1 MCYTDFMDIIQKFH
15 TDIRK
20 TAKYGRSE
28 GRTYQAETVC
38 TEIAHRFVS
47 LFADLGSLP
56 ESIADYWLQN
66 KIPESAQ
73 PENEPS
79 EQNLL
84 WLVTAADIL
93 NGSCTDEADDMFTEK
108 DWKELCGLVT
118 AEAEELPIDVLTD
131 LMSFFMSK
139 NLL

>member
-1 MCYTDFMDIIQKFH
+1 MDTIQKFY

-20 TAKYGRSE
+20 AVKYGRTE
-28 GRTYQAETVC
+28 GGSYQTDTIC
-38 TEIAHRFVS
+38 KDIADRFVS

-66 KIPESAQ
+66 KILKSAQ
-73 PENEPS
+73 IENEPS

-84 WLVTAADIL
+84 WLITAADIL
-93 NGSCTDEADDMFTEK
+93 NGSYTDEADDGFTEQ

-118 AEAEELPIDVLTD
+118 AEAENLPIDVLTD